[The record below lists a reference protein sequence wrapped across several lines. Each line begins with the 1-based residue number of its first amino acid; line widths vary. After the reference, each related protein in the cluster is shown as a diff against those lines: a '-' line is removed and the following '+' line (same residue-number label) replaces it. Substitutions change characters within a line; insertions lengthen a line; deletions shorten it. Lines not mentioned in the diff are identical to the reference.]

1 MDVLVVAAAN
11 AAHILHI
18 LHTQSIFNLGILLFM
33 DIKWSFTFLKLSF
46 LIKLAF

>member
-11 AAHILHI
+11 AAHI